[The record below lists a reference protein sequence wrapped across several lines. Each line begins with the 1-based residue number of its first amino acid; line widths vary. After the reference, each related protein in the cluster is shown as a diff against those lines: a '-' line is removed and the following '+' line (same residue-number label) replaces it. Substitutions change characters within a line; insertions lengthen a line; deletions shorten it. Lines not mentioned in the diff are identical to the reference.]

1 MIYAG
6 VDIAKVDHVIAAA
19 DERGEELGKAMGFKN
34 SSVGFE
40 RAISWLEGV
49 AEEPRDVIVGMEATG
64 HYWMACYAHLISRGY
79 SACVINPMQVRA
91 VRRLRGLSGVK
102 NDRMDARLIAE
113 TLRIGQLDQTR
124 LATDDV
130 QSLRTLSRYLQSL
143 KGEPAEVKTQRICLL
158 DAYFPEFDGVFS
170 DMFGKGARAVLSKSP
185 LPFVLG
191 RKRQDSLARDI
202 KEASRR
208 SEEIAKKRA
217 DELKGRAKASVGVA
231 LGQGAA
237 SFQVKSLVRQMD
249 FLDEECAKVSRL
261 VRELLEK
268 VEPLVL
274 TIPGISYTTGAQIVS
289 EIGDVSR
296 FRNASALVS
305 YAGLNSSVSQSGKF
319 DSGGGPITKHGSP
332 YLRRA
337 VWLAAGR
344 ACQHDPKLRAFYEKK
359 RAEGKPHRV
368 AVTAVARKLCHVV
381 FAVMRDQAPT
391 TPTVRTWVRMHSI
404 FDSQGA
410 TSCLLHQCRRLAF
423 GS

>member
-6 VDIAKVDHVIAAA
+6 VDIAKADHVIAAV

-34 SSVGFE
+34 SSTGFE
-40 RAISWLEGV
+40 RAISLLEGV
-49 AEEPRDVIVGMEATG
+49 AEEPKDVVVGMEATG
-64 HYWMACYAHLISRGY
+64 HYWMACYAHLVSHGY
-79 SACVINPMQVRA
+79 SVCVINPMQVRA
-91 VRRLRGLSGVK
+91 VRKLKGLSGVK
-102 NDRMDARLIAE
+102 NDRVDARLIAE
-113 TLRIGQLDQTR
+113 TLRIGRFDQTK

-143 KGEPAEVKTQRICLL
+143 KGELAEVKTQCICLL
-158 DAYFPEFDGVFS
+158 DAYFPEFGGVFS

-185 LPFVLG
+185 LPFELG
-191 RKRQDSLARDI
+191 RRRQDSLARDI

-208 SEEIAKKRA
+208 SEGIARKRA
-217 DELKGRAKASVGVA
+217 DELKGRAKASVGIA
-231 LGQGAA
+231 LGQEAA

-249 FLDEECAKVSRL
+249 FLDEECAKVEAL
-261 VRELLEK
+261 VRELLER

-296 FRNASALVS
+296 FRNAAALVS

-368 AVTAVARKLCHVV
+368 AVTAVARKLCHIV
-381 FAVMRDQAPT
+381 FAVMRDQAPYD
-391 TPTVRTWVRMHSI
+391 PERE
-404 FDSQGA
+404 
-410 TSCLLHQCRRLAF
+410 
-423 GS
+423 

>member
-6 VDIAKVDHVIAAA
+6 VDIAKADHVIAAV

-34 SSVGFE
+34 SSAGFE
-40 RAISWLEGV
+40 RAIGWLEGV
-49 AEEPRDVIVGMEATG
+49 AEEPKGVVVGMEATG
-64 HYWMACYAHLISRGY
+64 HYWMACYAHLISHGY
-79 SACVINPMQVRA
+79 SVCVINPMQVRA
-91 VRRLRGLSGVK
+91 VRKLKGLSGVK

-113 TLRIGQLDQTR
+113 TLRIGRFDQTK

-143 KGEPAEVKTQRICLL
+143 KGELAEVKTQCICLL
-158 DAYFPEFDGVFS
+158 DAYFPEFDGVFP

-185 LPFVLG
+185 LPFELG
-191 RKRQDSLARDI
+191 RRRQDSLARDI

-208 SEEIAKKRA
+208 SEEVARKRA
-217 DELKGRAKASVGVA
+217 DELKGRAKASVGIA
-231 LGQGAA
+231 LGQEAV

-249 FLDEECAKVSRL
+249 FLDEECAKVEAL
-261 VRELLEK
+261 VRELLER

-296 FRNASALVS
+296 FRNAAALVS
-305 YAGLNSSVSQSGKF
+305 YAGLNSSVNQSGKF

-368 AVTAVARKLCHVV
+368 AVTAVARKLCHIV
-381 FAVMRDQAPT
+381 FAVMRDQAPYD
-391 TPTVRTWVRMHSI
+391 PERE
-404 FDSQGA
+404 
-410 TSCLLHQCRRLAF
+410 
-423 GS
+423 